1 MLSARFQEDIP
12 LQMFVFPVRDGTEL
26 PPVFSTFAEVPT
38 KPLTLPVAD
47 IGAHRDEWIEQWTDT
62 VLR

>member
-1 MLSARFQEDIP
+1 MLSARFQADIP
-12 LQMFVFPVRDGTEL
+12 LQMFVFPVRDGTDAAAG
-26 PPVFSTFAEVPT
+26 VQQFAEVPA
-38 KPLTLPVAD
+38 KPLTLPPAD

>member
-1 MLSARFQEDIP
+1 MLSARFQDDIP
-12 LQMFVFPVRDGTEL
+12 LQMFVFPVRDGTTL
-26 PPVFSTFAEVPT
+26 PTVFTKFAEVPPD
-38 KPLTLPVAD
+38 PLTLPAAD

>member
-1 MLSARFQEDIP
+1 MP
-12 LQMFVFPVRDGTEL
+12 LQMFVFPVRDGTPL
-26 PPVFSTFAEVPT
+26 PAVFTKFADVAGEPVRRSPPAE
-38 KPLTLPVAD
+38 